1 VIRSCLRHTG
11 FGPPTVD
18 AAAALAMS
26 SAAGVPAD
34 VAVELINSA
43 AMGVMAGAVDRKD
56 AEQEAGGQ
64 G

>member
-1 VIRSCLRHTG
+1 
-11 FGPPTVD
+11 
-18 AAAALAMS
+18 MS

-43 AMGVMAGAVDRKD
+43 AMGVMEGAVDRKD